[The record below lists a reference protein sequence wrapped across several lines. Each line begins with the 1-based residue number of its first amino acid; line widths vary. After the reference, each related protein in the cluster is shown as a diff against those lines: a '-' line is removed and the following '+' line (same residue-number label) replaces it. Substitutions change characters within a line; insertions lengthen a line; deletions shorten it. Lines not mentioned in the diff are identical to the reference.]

1 MKKTEDIIRKIKKL
15 MAIANDPSASDQ
27 EIQLATYRA
36 EKLMLKYKIDNKD
49 VIQQE
54 KKSQKDVYQ
63 YKLEKKYTGYLVWTL
78 KVLCNNCQCIACY
91 GGKINSKVS
100 LYIIGFTEDIE
111 ITKAIAIPVL
121 DYMEETLS
129 ELKECY
135 IGNVDFRVFKRDW
148 CHGFSVGIENQLKNA
163 FIEMK
168 EEKKFELSVIDL
180 HPVLKTY
187 KKKFIVNKTSHFTDT
202 CLIGYDMGLKDGS
215 AYNLERN
222 QKDIYL
228 KLE

>member
-63 YKLEKKYTGYLVWTL
+63 YKLEKIYR
-78 KVLCNNCQCIACY
+78 IF
-91 GGKINSKVS
+91 SM
-100 LYIIGFTEDIE
+100 DI
-111 ITKAIAIPVL
+111 
-121 DYMEETLS
+121 
-129 ELKECY
+129 
-135 IGNVDFRVFKRDW
+135 
-148 CHGFSVGIENQLKNA
+148 
-163 FIEMK
+163 
-168 EEKKFELSVIDL
+168 
-180 HPVLKTY
+180 
-187 KKKFIVNKTSHFTDT
+187 
-202 CLIGYDMGLKDGS
+202 CLIGYDIGLKDGS

-222 QKDIYL
+222 QKDSYL

>member
-1 MKKTEDIIRKIKKL
+1 
-15 MAIANDPSASDQ
+15 MAA
-27 EIQLATYRA
+27 
-36 EKLMLKYKIDNKD
+36 
-49 VIQQE
+49 
-54 KKSQKDVYQ
+54 
-63 YKLEKKYTGYLVWTL
+63 YT
-78 KVLCNNCQCIACY
+78 
-91 GGKINSKVS
+91 GKINSKAS
-100 LYIIGFTEDIE
+100 LYIIGFQGDIE
-111 ITKAIAIPVL
+111 IAKAIALPVL

-129 ELKECY
+129 DLKECY
-135 IGNVDFRVFKRDW
+135 ISYMDFRIFKRDW

-168 EEKKFELSVIDL
+168 KEKKFELSVIDL

-222 QKDIYL
+222 QRNSCL